1 MYRIAV
7 LMHARDDES
16 VLDAYLV
23 SVMAEYWR
31 EAGHEVVF
39 LFGTDRYVP
48 ADVVFVHV
56 DLSVVPDQ
64 YLAFARRYRVAV
76 NGRVK
81 DIRKSRYS
89 RNVVGPD
96 DPWEGPV
103 IVKTER
109 NHGGAPE
116 RERGNLP
123 GRLGRKALGA
133 LRRLGP
139 GVLPP
144 VVRSP
149 ADYHVYDHLRD
160 VPRLCFHD
168 PSLIVER
175 FTPEVRDGLYC
186 VRLMSFLGTHV
197 TCTLLK
203 GRHPVVNGATTEVV
217 EHDVEPHPEIQAIR
231 HEMGFDY
238 GKFDYVEVGG
248 APILLDA
255 NKTTG
260 CDPDLLADPGMTARR
275 RYRAEGLFDLIA
287 SGGSWP
293 DPA

>member
-16 VLDAYLV
+16 VLDSYLV
-23 SVMAEYWR
+23 SPMAGYWR

-56 DLSVVPDQ
+56 DLSVVPDE
-64 YLAFARRYRVAV
+64 YLAFARRYPVAV

-81 DIRKSRYS
+81 DIRKSNYS
-89 RNVVGPD
+89 RNLVGPD

-103 IVKTER
+103 IVKSDR
-109 NHGGAPE
+109 NYGGAPE
-116 RERGNLP
+116 RERGDFP
-123 GRLGRKALGA
+123 RRLARKALGA
-133 LRRLGP
+133 LHRLGP
-139 GVLPP
+139 GLLPP

-149 ADYHVYDHLRD
+149 RDYRVYDHLRD

-175 FTPEVRDGLYC
+175 FTPEIQDGLYC
-186 VRLMSFLGTHV
+186 VRIMGFLGTHV

-203 GRHPVVNGATTEVV
+203 GRHPVVNGASTEVV
-217 EHDVEPHPEIQAIR
+217 EQDVEPHPEIEAIR

-238 GKFDYVEVGG
+238 GKFDYVEVEGT
-248 APILLDA
+248 PILLDA
-255 NKTTG
+255 NKTMG
-260 CDPDLLADPGMTARR
+260 CDPGLLVDPGMTARR
-275 RYRAEGLFDLIA
+275 RYRAEGLFGLIE
-287 SGGSWP
+287 SGGPAP
-293 DPA
+293 DAA